1 MSDFVNKRQKK
12 IELSTDDKIFY
23 VVVNVILVLV
33 TLIVLY
39 PLVYVLS
46 ASFSSGKALLAGKV
60 WLYPVDVSLEGYREV
75 FKNQNIWIGYG
86 NTIFYTV
93 VATTLNVFFTMV
105 AAYPLSRRNLPGKG
119 AIMMIFTFT
128 MFFNGGMIP
137 NYMLMKN
144 LHLINT
150 RAVMIIPGLISVY
163 NLIIARTFIQ
173 SSIPYELYEACQVD
187 GASHTRFF
195 FQMVLP
201 LSKAVLAVLALYY
214 AVGHWNAYFNA
225 LLYLSDRSKYPLQLF
240 LREILVSNTL
250 SEATGVDPELLA
262 AKQGMSDLLK
272 YCLIVVATVPIL
284 CVYPFIQKY
293 FATGVMIGSIKG

>member
-1 MSDFVNKRQKK
+1 MAEFVNKRSKK
-12 IELSTDDKIFY
+12 IELSRDDKIFY
-23 VVVNVILVLV
+23 AVVNVVL
-33 TLIVLY
+33 TLITIIVLY

-46 ASFSSGKALLAGKV
+46 ASFSSGKAILAGRV

-86 NTIFYTV
+86 NTIFYTL

-105 AAYPLSRRNLPGKG
+105 AAYPLSRRVLPGKN
-119 AIMMIFTFT
+119 AIMMLFTIT

-173 SSIPYELYEACQVD
+173 NSIPYELYEAYQVD
-187 GASHTRFF
+187 PLLLPDGAAAVEGRAGRAGAVLRGGPLERLL
-195 FQMVLP
+195 QRAALP
-201 LSKAVLAVLALYY
+201 L
-214 AVGHWNAYFNA
+214 
-225 LLYLSDRSKYPLQLF
+225 
-240 LREILVSNTL
+240 
-250 SEATGVDPELLA
+250 
-262 AKQGMSDLLK
+262 
-272 YCLIVVATVPIL
+272 
-284 CVYPFIQKY
+284 
-293 FATGVMIGSIKG
+293 

>member
-1 MSDFVNKRQKK
+1 MAEFVNKRNKK
-12 IELSTDDKIFY
+12 IELSTDDKVFY
-23 VVVNVILVLV
+23 VVVNVVL
-33 TLIVLY
+33 TLITIVVLY

-46 ASFSSGKALLAGKV
+46 ASFSSGKAILSGKV
-60 WLYPVDVSLEGYREV
+60 WLYPVDLSLEGYREV
-75 FKNQNIWIGYG
+75 FKNHNIWIGYG
-86 NTIFYTV
+86 NTIFYTL

-105 AAYPLSRRNLPGKG
+105 AAYPLSRRVLPGKNFV
-119 AIMMIFTFT
+119 MMLFTVT

-144 LHLINT
+144 LHLTNT
-150 RAVMIIPGLISVY
+150 RMVMILPGLISVY

-187 GASHTRFF
+187 GATHTRFF

-240 LREILVSNTL
+240 LREILVANTMNE
-250 SEATGVDPELLA
+250 STGIDPELLA

>member
-1 MSDFVNKRQKK
+1 MAEFVNKRNKK
-12 IELSTDDKIFY
+12 IELSRDDKIFY
-23 VVVNVILVLV
+23 TAVNIVL
-33 TLIVLY
+33 TLITIVVLY
-39 PLVYVLS
+39 PLIYVLS
-46 ASFSSGKALLAGKV
+46 ASFSSGRAILSGKV
-60 WLYPVDVSLEGYREV
+60 WLYPVDFSLEGYQEV

-93 VATTLNVFFTMV
+93 VATALNVFFTMV
-105 AAYPLSRRNLPGKG
+105 AAYPLSRRNLPGKN

-144 LHLINT
+144 LHIINT

-187 GASHTRFF
+187 GATNTRFF

-225 LLYLSDRSKYPLQLF
+225 LLYLSDRRMYPLQLF
-240 LREILVSNTL
+240 LREILVANTMNE
-250 SEATGVDPELLA
+250 STGIDPELLA

>member
-1 MSDFVNKRQKK
+1 MAEFVNKRSKK
-12 IELSTDDKIFY
+12 IELSRDDKIFY
-23 VVVNVILVLV
+23 AVVNVVL
-33 TLIVLY
+33 TLITIIVLY

-46 ASFSSGKALLAGKV
+46 ASFSSGKAILAGRV

-86 NTIFYTV
+86 NTIFYTL

-105 AAYPLSRRNLPGKG
+105 AAYPLSRRVLPGKN
-119 AIMMIFTFT
+119 AIMMLFTIT

-173 SSIPYELYEACQVD
+173 NSIPYELYEACQVD
-187 GASHTRFF
+187 GATHTRFF

-214 AVGHWNAYFNA
+214 AVGHWNAYFSA
-225 LLYLSDRSKYPLQLF
+225 LLYLSDRKKYPLQLF
-240 LREILVSNTL
+240 LREILVANTFNE
-250 SEATGVDPELLA
+250 STGMDPELLA

>member
-1 MSDFVNKRQKK
+1 MAEFVNKRKKK
-12 IELSTDDKIFY
+12 IELSRDDKIFY
-23 VVVNVILVLV
+23 AVVNVVLTII

-46 ASFSSGKALLAGKV
+46 ASFSSGKAILAGKV

-86 NTIFYTV
+86 NTIFYTI

-105 AAYPLSRRNLPGKG
+105 AAYPLSRRVLPGKNF
-119 AIMMIFTFT
+119 IMMLFTIT

-187 GASHTRFF
+187 GATHTRFF

-225 LLYLSDRSKYPLQLF
+225 LLYLSDRTKYPLQLF
-240 LREILVSNTL
+240 LREILVANTMNE
-250 SEATGVDPELLA
+250 STGIDPELLA

>member
-12 IELSTDDKIFY
+12 IKLSLDDRIFF
-23 VVVNVILVLV
+23 VVVNVLLAIL
-33 TLIVLY
+33 TLTVLY
-39 PLVYVLS
+39 PLIYVVS
-46 ASFSSGKALLAGKV
+46 ASFSSGTALLSGRV
-60 WLYPVDVSLEGYREV
+60 WLWPVDFSVEGYQEI
-75 FKNQNIWIGYG
+75 FKNKNIWTGYA

-93 VATTLNVFFTMV
+93 TATCLNVFFTMV
-105 AAYPLSRRNLPGKG
+105 AAYPLSRKNLPYKG
-119 AIMMIFTFT
+119 IIMFMFTFT

-137 NYMLMKN
+137 NYMLMRDLN
-144 LHLINT
+144 MINK
-150 RAVMIIPGLISVY
+150 RIVMILPGLISVY

-173 SSIPYELYEACQVD
+173 NSIPYELWEATQVD
-187 GASHTRFF
+187 GASNTRFF

-214 AVGHWNAYFNA
+214 AIGHWNSYFNA

-240 LREILVSNTL
+240 LREILVANTL
-250 SEATGVDPELLA
+250 NESSGIDPELLA

-272 YCLIVVATVPIL
+272 YCLIIVATVPVLI
-284 CVYPFIQKY
+284 VYPFIQKY

>member
-1 MSDFVNKRQKK
+1 MAEFVNKRKKK
-12 IELSTDDKIFY
+12 IELSTDDKVFY
-23 VVVNVILVLV
+23 AVVNVVLTLI

-46 ASFSSGKALLAGKV
+46 ASFSSGKAILAGKV
-60 WLYPVDVSLEGYREV
+60 WLYPVDFSLEGYQEV
-75 FKNQNIWIGYG
+75 FKNHNIWIGYG

-105 AAYPLSRRNLPGKG
+105 AAYPLSRRVLPGKNF
-119 AIMMIFTFT
+119 IMMLFTVT

-144 LHLINT
+144 LHLTNT
-150 RAVMIIPGLISVY
+150 RLVMILPGLISVY
-163 NLIIARTFIQ
+163 NLIIARTFIS

-187 GASHTRFF
+187 GATHTRFF

-240 LREILVSNTL
+240 LREILVANTMNE
-250 SEATGVDPELLA
+250 STGIDPELLA